1 MDKQSA
7 TLFAPAER
15 EDEVELARQL
25 ETLVADSL
33 VERLLDSFPE
43 PTMILNSRRQIVLAN
58 EQTQGLLGRSRD
70 EILGLRVG
78 EAIQCSRV
86 GDAPGGCGTTP
97 GCRYCGAVRAML
109 NCQTAHVT
117 DLQDCRVEALLAGKP
132 VSLDLRV
139 SAAPFCCQG
148 EEYTVFSLRDITDEK
163 RRLVLE
169 RIFFHD
175 ILNSAGGLQG
185 MVEILGELHGEEEQ
199 AVKDSVRNLAGQ
211 LVEEIRSQRDLVA
224 AESGELAVR
233 ILDVNVA
240 ELLDRICT
248 LYRRSLVSPDKRI
261 VMAPIRG
268 QPVIWTD
275 EVLLGRVIGNLLK
288 NALEASTGGQTVT
301 VAFEN
306 MRQPLFSIHNS
317 SVMNEAV
324 QLQRFQRSF
333 STREGTGRGIGGYS
347 VKLLTEKYLQGK
359 VWFVSRE
366 LEGTTFFVA
375 LPPPSKDVLSRAF
388 VY

>member
-1 MDKQSA
+1 MGMPSA

-25 ETLVADSL
+25 ETLVADPL
-33 VERLLDSFPE
+33 VERLLDSFPA

-109 NCQTAHVT
+109 NCQTSHVA
-117 DLQDCRVEALLAGKP
+117 DLQDCRVDALLAGKA

-148 EEYTVFSLRDITDEK
+148 EEYTVFALRDITDEK

-185 MVEILGELHGEEEQ
+185 MVEILVEIHGEEEQ
-199 AVKDSVRNLAGQ
+199 RVKETVRNLVRQ

-240 ELLDRICT
+240 EFLDRICT
-248 LYRRSLVSPDKRI
+248 LYRRSLVSRDKRI

-324 QLQRFQRSF
+324 QLQMFQRSF
-333 STREGTGRGIGGYS
+333 STREGTGRGIGSYS

-366 LEGTTFFVA
+366 LEGPTFFVA
-375 LPPPSKDVLSRAF
+375 LPPPSKDVPSRAF